1 MNDMDT
7 SIERCLSECK
17 TIAVVGLSPKAH
29 RDSYRV
35 TKYMQSQ
42 GYRIV
47 PVNPNAN
54 EVLGERCY
62 ATLSEAAQQERI
74 DMVNCFRNAED
85 IPPIAH
91 EAVAIGVKALW
102 LQLGIAHVEACA
114 HAENAGLTV
123 VQDKCLMV
131 EHAQWLRHI
140 KRRKD

>member
-1 MNDMDT
+1 MDT

-17 TIAVVGLSPKAH
+17 TIAVVGLSPKTH

-47 PVNPNAN
+47 PVNPNAT
-54 EVLGERCY
+54 EVLGERAY
-62 ATLSEAAQQERI
+62 ASLSEAVQHARI

-85 IPPIAH
+85 IPPIAQ
-91 EAVAIGVKALW
+91 EAVNIGAKALW
-102 LQLGIAHVEACA
+102 LQLGIAHDEACA
-114 HAENAGLTV
+114 QAETAGLTV

-131 EHAQWLRHI
+131 EHAQWLRQL
-140 KRRKD
+140 KRRQ

>member
-1 MNDMDT
+1 MDRA
-7 SIERCLSECK
+7 IERCLTECK

-35 TKYMQSQ
+35 SKYMQAQ

-47 PVNPNAN
+47 PVNPNAI
-54 EVLGERCY
+54 EVLGQRCY
-62 ATLSEAAQQERI
+62 ATLSEAALHEPI

-85 IPPIAH
+85 IPPIAQ
-91 EAVAIGVKALW
+91 EAEAIGAKALW
-102 LQLGIAHVEACA
+102 LQLGIAHATA
-114 HAENAGLTV
+114 SAQAEKAGLTV

-140 KRRKD
+140 KRRID